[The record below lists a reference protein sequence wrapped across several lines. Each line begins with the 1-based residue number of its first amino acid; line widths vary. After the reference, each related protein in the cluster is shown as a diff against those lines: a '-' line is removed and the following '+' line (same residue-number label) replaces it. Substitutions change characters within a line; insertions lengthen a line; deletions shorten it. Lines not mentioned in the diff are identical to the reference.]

1 MINTEAFDHLPR
13 TAMDLVY
20 ERMWAI
26 LSGRERGAPYTR
38 LSLDDRRTIVE
49 ILKETKEGL
58 PPYFAQVTQ

>member
-1 MINTEAFDHLPR
+1 
-13 TAMDLVY
+13 MDLVY

-49 ILKETKEGL
+49 ILKETKDGL